1 MSSAVPF
8 LLGLLV
14 TAGLLV
20 PALLRLRSAL
30 AASAERERAGARGMQ
45 LELDRLT
52 RDIDFLTGFTSDF
65 PRLAA
70 ELYSGPKER
79 QIPQLLIQLVVRS
92 LGPTH
97 AVVLVKRRPGSGGSD
112 DLVVAAVT
120 DGGPVEAGDSLPAQ
134 KGRLRFVAESQ
145 QVMSSA
151 DFEREATIS
160 GERLESEL
168 PGLELELMAP
178 VVHGQET
185 LGVIAASAP
194 QRTSGDARPALRL
207 IAQTGAQSLH
217 TAAAYSRMRVSA
229 ETDGLTR
236 VYNKRHVTRALADLV
251 YKTACLAYDRRQS
264 GDASPPALSVF
275 LFDIDHF
282 KAYNDGNGHVAG
294 DRLLQELA
302 GLVERRIRR
311 DDIFGR
317 FGGEEFLLVM
327 PDTAREQAL
336 AAANKLREAIA
347 RQEFPFFDTQPLGH
361 LSISGGVASYPSN
374 GSDAEALIRAADAAL
389 YEAKGSGRNRVLAA
403 MGEYRS
409 EPGPPPVGR
418 EPSPG

>member
-1 MSSAVPF
+1 
-8 LLGLLV
+8 
-14 TAGLLV
+14 
-20 PALLRLRSAL
+20 
-30 AASAERERAGARGMQ
+30 
-45 LELDRLT
+45 
-52 RDIDFLTGFTSDF
+52 
-65 PRLAA
+65 
-70 ELYSGPKER
+70 
-79 QIPQLLIQLVVRS
+79 
-92 LGPTH
+92 
-97 AVVLVKRRPGSGGSD
+97 
-112 DLVVAAVT
+112 
-120 DGGPVEAGDSLPAQ
+120 
-134 KGRLRFVAESQ
+134 
-145 QVMSSA
+145 
-151 DFEREATIS
+151 
-160 GERLESEL
+160 
-168 PGLELELMAP
+168 
-178 VVHGQET
+178 
-185 LGVIAASAP
+185 
-194 QRTSGDARPALRL
+194 
-207 IAQTGAQSLH
+207 
-217 TAAAYSRMRVSA
+217 
-229 ETDGLTR
+229 
-236 VYNKRHVTRALADLV
+236 
-251 YKTACLAYDRRQS
+251 
-264 GDASPPALSVF
+264 VF